1 MDYFRIWHMR
11 AGKNDLDVVRFLGS
25 YFISFTQIL
34 FYYKFSQCASV
45 LLHRDPIPHFISKCF
60 LSKNNRWPSVFDREI
75 QSGRVYLSLS
85 SFSCYRIL
93 LLDNRKVFVQDTS
106 VCHRY
111 KNRRTFPCCITLI
124 EWNFSEIMYLDLRL

>member
-1 MDYFRIWHMR
+1 MTICIFACFITEMLGAFSGEVLKVASTWVCQKAKGNNVCRHVLYCLLQVSE
-11 AGKNDLDVVRFLGS
+11 KFLS
-25 YFISFTQIL
+25 
-34 FYYKFSQCASV
+34 
-45 LLHRDPIPHFISKCF
+45 LLQKSTVFLYRDPIPHFISKCF

-85 SFSCYRIL
+85 SFSCYHIL

-111 KNRRTFPCCITLI
+111 KIDTFHG
-124 EWNFSEIMYLDLRL
+124 